1 MLPKELIDIVEG
13 PLLKYYPADFKH
25 HNMGTATL
33 AEVPFFDINVFREAY
48 TSVDLQLNENDA

>member
-1 MLPKELIDIVEG
+1 LIDIVEG

-33 AEVPFFDINVFREAY
+33 AEVPFFDINVFREVY